1 MAFAVAVMVVS
12 ALAHGVLGFGFP
24 LISTPVI
31 ALVADM
37 QSAVL
42 LTVLPNLAVNLV
54 SIVRGGQW
62 QESLGRYWRIA
73 LWVLLGT
80 LLGTRVLMSVDPA
93 PLKVLLALMI
103 ALYLAQERLKRFDWS
118 FIPRHPQASG
128 LVLGLFAGLLSGSV
142 NVSLPPL
149 VVYFMAL
156 GLTPLAMTQ
165 ILNLCFLAGKAAQ
178 AGAFALAGRFDGKL
192 LMLSLP
198 LTLLSV
204 GVLVIGMRLRRGIAP
219 ELYRRLVFWALGIIA
234 LLLAGQGL
242 APLLA

>member
-1 MAFAVAVMVVS
+1 MAFAVVIMVLS

-37 QSAVL
+37 QTAVL

-62 QESLGRYWRIA
+62 QESLGRYWPMAI
-73 LWVLLGT
+73 WVLLGT

-103 ALYLAQERLKRFDWS
+103 AIYLAQDRIKQLDWS
-118 FIPRHPQASG
+118 FIARHPRVSG
-128 LVLGLFAGLLSGSV
+128 MVLGLFAGVLSGSV

-149 VVYFMAL
+149 VIYFMAL
-156 GLTPLAMTQ
+156 GLNPLAMTQ
-165 ILNLCFLAGKAAQ
+165 ILNLCFLSGKAAQ
-178 AGAFALAGRFDGKL
+178 AGAFALAGHFDNEV

-198 LTLLSV
+198 LALLSV
-204 GVLVIGMRLRRGIAP
+204 AILVLGMRLRRGIQP
-219 ELYRRLVFWALGIIA
+219 ELYRRLVFWSLGIIA

-242 APLLA
+242 APLLG